1 MVTYIWAI
9 LKIKLNSI
17 YFDFFPSFSSTPNTR
32 DDLLYSKHAQ

>member
-17 YFDFFPSFSSTPNTR
+17 LVDFFPSFSSTSNTR
-32 DDLLYSKHAQ
+32 I